1 MSNSNISSLTSIFH
15 KEIIPDTQILSS
27 FCGKF
32 IPVLE
37 GTSYDSMT
45 ETKPA
50 QICVQYSSR
59 IKIYAIS
66 RIKNK
71 EEFNK
76 LNLLNTYNIFDK
88 ITSAEK
94 FNSLLSKNKSINSI
108 ILSLSSYKISII
120 EYDML
125 YNNFNTLAL
134 YSIDKFILSGML
146 KIEQSFKII
155 SSLTYNYI
163 TFIFDDNKLC
173 FLRKKQEKKLTE
185 ENKEKK
191 PKTKLH
197 AYSDTI
203 GGDKYFHPSLYVNDL
218 NNKYNIYKII
228 NIYIPNKN
236 SELFYYE
243 YNNDYSNDKI
253 YIYILYIESKSD
265 INISEIK
272 TEQNI
277 NFNSFMRNKINLGL
291 LSYNLKSNEYI
302 DFKILFSG
310 LDENAFDFTV
320 LDKINTAII
329 FSAYNLQIID
339 IHKKMSLNYIIN
351 KDYYNLIF
359 SKLYIDNYKYKT
371 FFNFFESNDL
381 RSGGHLV
388 IDSEHF
394 LFTDSQGK
402 IFFVELNDINNIE
415 TIKFEQIVINN
426 ENKRL
431 NSPYN
436 KIILPYGKIFF
447 VSSFFSD
454 ALLLQCNQEKKCYE
468 IKDRIVNYSPI
479 INFHLVND
487 DLNNEIKFVFTH
499 GYANNSFISFAYR
512 NLLFYQIKRNSPEIL
527 DNIDY
532 MKTINNSDNYTVF
545 VLCKLES
552 KKLIIFRN
560 MNNYLYDISNQI
572 EFNKD
577 SNIINFGEIYI
588 NNEYNNNTNDKLIVL
603 IFETEIKFY
612 NQNFALISSFN
623 NNFNENKTSINITN
637 VKCGENLCLI
647 YNTQEKKYFLWGLY
661 NNQMPK
667 SNNNINE
674 ILLGQNLYLR
684 YKQLTNYILDNN
696 QNDLIELNMNSKMY
710 LDKFIFLMVYRNK
723 MLLEIYDITDF
734 LKYKD
739 NMILENNDKE
749 KENKLKTLLIS
760 ELINYTPPIIFNDNL
775 NKNNLYRSDSNL
787 NIDFLNS
794 INDIFNPNNNNIISN
809 TESFTNINN
818 NKSQEFVL
826 KSTVS
831 FSIDSPGFIYFGNL
845 GNILILALTLKSEVL
860 AIYTLYI
867 SEMTED
873 NKDIKSIGLKKAWVE
888 KLSDINYR
896 ELFLKK
902 VDNLFIPFENI
913 NNKNGILFNLENN
926 MKIIYEING
935 EINLLNNKM
944 NKSSYGSFC
953 NFNDLYCQ
961 NGFITYEGSALNFFV
976 LFSNYNLSSNSL
988 LIKTNQIKRFPSILT
1003 YTPEYTNIQLIYNY
1017 ISIEKE
1023 MISPDKFQYYLS
1035 LRKEEEQNIITEYK
1049 FDTNE
1054 IITECT
1060 VIELQKSLG
1069 NSNTYKYIA
1078 LGILITTDDDNL
1090 IKAKI
1095 KLYEYKKEN
1104 NKFELEMEKEGF
1116 KGAITLIQS
1125 LNNLNN
1131 LYNLILVG
1139 EGQKLNIYQFKLNE
1153 QYKFNLESII
1163 FSFADNKNLSLSHKL
1178 ININKNKYLLTGDIV
1193 DSFNLFYIKSIMNMN
1208 MNMQNQ
1214 SLDIHL
1220 ESKDNNH
1227 IHVTACDFW
1236 NINNKKCCI
1245 IILDEEN
1252 NGYIYSLE
1260 NNNIRICD
1268 FHLNKNINEI
1278 RTRGQS
1284 DNNRSPSFY
1293 SSTNGSI
1300 GLFLHIDNDIYEK
1313 LNYLCEF
1320 IYYHFPFNSGVNPS
1334 LFYSINYV
1342 NDNNNNFE
1350 KPKGRF
1356 IDKNILDIFLK
1367 LSDKFQEFICNNVLE
1382 TNKNELIQKI
1392 TNLINS

>member
-1 MSNSNISSLTSIFH
+1 
-15 KEIIPDTQILSS
+15 
-27 FCGKF
+27 
-32 IPVLE
+32 
-37 GTSYDSMT
+37 
-45 ETKPA
+45 
-50 QICVQYSSR
+50 
-59 IKIYAIS
+59 
-66 RIKNK
+66 
-71 EEFNK
+71 
-76 LNLLNTYNIFDK
+76 
-88 ITSAEK
+88 
-94 FNSLLSKNKSINSI
+94 
-108 ILSLSSYKISII
+108 
-120 EYDML
+120 
-125 YNNFNTLAL
+125 
-134 YSIDKFILSGML
+134 
-146 KIEQSFKII
+146 
-155 SSLTYNYI
+155 
-163 TFIFDDNKLC
+163 
-173 FLRKKQEKKLTE
+173 
-185 ENKEKK
+185 
-191 PKTKLH
+191 
-197 AYSDTI
+197 
-203 GGDKYFHPSLYVNDL
+203 
-218 NNKYNIYKII
+218 
-228 NIYIPNKN
+228 
-236 SELFYYE
+236 
-243 YNNDYSNDKI
+243 
-253 YIYILYIESKSD
+253 
-265 INISEIK
+265 
-272 TEQNI
+272 
-277 NFNSFMRNKINLGL
+277 
-291 LSYNLKSNEYI
+291 
-302 DFKILFSG
+302 
-310 LDENAFDFTV
+310 
-320 LDKINTAII
+320 
-329 FSAYNLQIID
+329 
-339 IHKKMSLNYIIN
+339 
-351 KDYYNLIF
+351 
-359 SKLYIDNYKYKT
+359 
-371 FFNFFESNDL
+371 
-381 RSGGHLV
+381 
-388 IDSEHF
+388 
-394 LFTDSQGK
+394 
-402 IFFVELNDINNIE
+402 
-415 TIKFEQIVINN
+415 
-426 ENKRL
+426 
-431 NSPYN
+431 
-436 KIILPYGKIFF
+436 
-447 VSSFFSD
+447 
-454 ALLLQCNQEKKCYE
+454 
-468 IKDRIVNYSPI
+468 
-479 INFHLVND
+479 
-487 DLNNEIKFVFTH
+487 
-499 GYANNSFISFAYR
+499 
-512 NLLFYQIKRNSPEIL
+512 
-527 DNIDY
+527 
-532 MKTINNSDNYTVF
+532 
-545 VLCKLES
+545 
-552 KKLIIFRN
+552 
-560 MNNYLYDISNQI
+560 
-572 EFNKD
+572 
-577 SNIINFGEIYI
+577 
-588 NNEYNNNTNDKLIVL
+588 
-603 IFETEIKFY
+603 
-612 NQNFALISSFN
+612 
-623 NNFNENKTSINITN
+623 
-637 VKCGENLCLI
+637 
-647 YNTQEKKYFLWGLY
+647 
-661 NNQMPK
+661 
-667 SNNNINE
+667 
-674 ILLGQNLYLR
+674 
-684 YKQLTNYILDNN
+684 
-696 QNDLIELNMNSKMY
+696 
-710 LDKFIFLMVYRNK
+710 

-739 NMILENNDKE
+739 NMIIENNDKE
-749 KENKLKTLLIS
+749 KENKLKPLLIS

-873 NKDIKSIGLKKAWVE
+873 NKDIKSIGLKKTLVE

-976 LFSNYNLSSNSL
+976 LYSNYNLSSNSL

-1069 NSNTYKYIA
+1069 NSNTNKYIA
-1078 LGILITTDDDNL
+1078 LGVLITTDDDNL

-1178 ININKNKYLLTGDIV
+1178 ININKNKYLLSGDIV

-1236 NINNKKCCI
+1236 NFNNKKCC

-1300 GLFLHIDNDIYEK
+1300 GLFKHIDNDIYEK

-1382 TNKNELIQKI
+1382 TNKNELVQII
-1392 TNLINS
+1392 SDLINI

>member
-1 MSNSNISSLTSIFH
+1 MSNSNISNLTSIFH

-32 IPVLE
+32 IPVLL
-37 GTSYDSMT
+37 GTSYDTLT
-45 ETKPA
+45 ETKPD
-50 QICVQYSSR
+50 QICVQYSSK

-66 RIKNK
+66 KPKNDG
-71 EEFNK
+71 EYNK
-76 LNLLNTYNIFDK
+76 LNLLNTYKIFDK
-88 ITSAEK
+88 IISAEK

-125 YNNFNTLAL
+125 YDNFNTVAL

-163 TFIFDDNKLC
+163 TFIYDNNKLF
-173 FLRKKQEKKLTE
+173 FLRKKEKKVNE
-185 ENKEKK
+185 ENKEKNQK
-191 PKTKLH
+191 IKLH

-203 GGDKYFHPSLYVNDL
+203 GGNNYFYPSIYVNDL

-243 YNNDYSNDKI
+243 YNNDSNEKKENDKI
-253 YIYILYIESKSD
+253 YVYILYIESKSD
-265 INISEIK
+265 INNNNNLSEMKI
-272 TEQNI
+272 EQNI

-291 LSYNLKSNEYI
+291 LSYNLKNNEYI

-310 LDENAFDFTV
+310 VDENAFDFTI
-320 LDKINTAII
+320 LDNSNTKENIAII

-339 IHKKMSLNYIIN
+339 LQKKMSLNYIIN
-351 KDYYNLIF
+351 KDYFNLIF
-359 SKLYIDNYKYKT
+359 SKLYNDNYKYKT

-381 RSGGHLV
+381 RSGGYLV
-388 IDSEHF
+388 IDQNHF
-394 LFTDSQGK
+394 LFTDSLGK
-402 IFFVELNDINNIE
+402 IFCVELNEEKIE
-415 TIKFEQIVINN
+415 FEQIIINK
-426 ENKRL
+426 ENKCL

-436 KIILPYGKIFF
+436 KIILPYGNIFF
-447 VSSFFSD
+447 VSSPLSD
-454 ALLLQCNQEKKCYE
+454 ALLLQCNQEKKYYQ
-468 IKDRIVNYSPI
+468 IKDRIKNYSPI

-499 GYANNSFISFAYR
+499 GYSNNSFISFAYR

-532 MKTINNSDNYTVF
+532 MKTVNNSNNF
-545 VLCKLES
+545 IIFILCKLES
-552 KKLIIFRN
+552 KKLIIFQN
-560 MNNYLYDISNQI
+560 INNTLFDISKQI

-588 NNEYNNNTNDKLIVL
+588 NNDYNNLNEKLIVL
-603 IFETEIKFY
+603 IFENEIKFY

-623 NNFNENKTSINITN
+623 NNFIGNNTINITD
-637 VKCGENLCLI
+637 VKFGENLCLI
-647 YNTQEKKYFLWGLY
+647 YNTRDKKYFLWGLY
-661 NNQMPK
+661 NNKLQK
-667 SNNNINE
+667 NNENINE
-674 ILLGQNLYLR
+674 ILLGQNLFLR
-684 YKQLTNYILDNN
+684 YKEITNYIIDENK
-696 QNDLIELNMNSKMY
+696 NDLIELNMNTKMY
-710 LDKFIFLMVYRNK
+710 LNKFIFLMVYRNK

-734 LKYKD
+734 LKYKY
-739 NMILENNDKE
+739 NMIIENDEN
-749 KENKLKTLLIS
+749 ENKLKPLLIS

-787 NIDFLNS
+787 NIDFQNS
-794 INDIFNPNNNNIISN
+794 INDLFNNNNNSISN
-809 TESFTNINN
+809 MNSFTNINN
-818 NKSQEFVL
+818 FNKSQSFAL
-826 KSTVS
+826 KSSVS

-845 GNILILALTLKSEVL
+845 GNLIILALTLKSEVL
-860 AIYTLYI
+860 VIYNLYI

-873 NKDIKSIGLKKAWVE
+873 NNNIKSIGLKKICVE
-888 KLSDINYR
+888 KLCGVGYR

-902 VDNLFIPFENI
+902 VDNLFIPFDNI
-913 NNKNGILFNLENN
+913 NNKAGILFNLENN

-953 NFNDLYCQ
+953 NFNDIYCQ
-961 NGFITYEGSALNFFV
+961 NGFITYEGSTLNFFI
-976 LFSNYNLSSNSL
+976 LYSNYNLSDNSL

-1023 MISPDKFQYYLS
+1023 MISSEQFQYYLS
-1035 LRKEEEQNIITEYK
+1035 LRKEEDQNIIAEYK

-1054 IITECT
+1054 IITECN
-1060 VIELQKSLG
+1060 VIELQRSFV
-1069 NSNTYKYIA
+1069 NSNTNKYIA
-1078 LGILITTDDDNL
+1078 LGVINTTDDDNL
-1090 IKAKI
+1090 IKVKI
-1095 KLYEYKKEN
+1095 KLYEYNKEN

-1116 KGAITLIQS
+1116 KGAITIIQS

-1153 QYKFNLESII
+1153 QNKFNLENINFSI
-1163 FSFADNKNLSLSHKL
+1163 ADNKNLSASHKL

-1193 DSFNLFYIKSIMNMN
+1193 DSFNLFYIKSIMNI
-1208 MNMQNQ
+1208 NMQNQ

-1236 NINNKKCCI
+1236 NINNKKYCL
-1245 IILDEEN
+1245 ILDEEN

-1278 RTRGQS
+1278 RTRRQN

-1300 GLFLHIDNDIYEK
+1300 GLFRHIDDDIYEK

-1334 LFYSINYV
+1334 LFYSINYI

-1367 LSDKFQEFICNNVLE
+1367 LSDKFQDFICNNILE
-1382 TNKNELIQKI
+1382 SNKSELMQII
-1392 TNLINS
+1392 DDLINS